1 MKKKNIIAVVLF
13 LAFAVAVWFIS
24 GSFVTKLS
32 ARLSANQLGNDFF
45 PKLVAVL
52 MAILSLILLAQT
64 IFSKPGSPVNQDPPE
79 EERPTRKELVLPAIG
94 VALMVMYLIII
105 EPIGFVLSTAM
116 LILAFLA
123 LVRCRKWYY
132 YVVTPL
138 IGSLGVYMLFTRV
151 FLVILPVGI
160 LPI

>member
-1 MKKKNIIAVVLF
+1 
-13 LAFAVAVWFIS
+13 
-24 GSFVTKLS
+24 
-32 ARLSANQLGNDFF
+32 
-45 PKLVAVL
+45 
-52 MAILSLILLAQT
+52 
-64 IFSKPGSPVNQDPPE
+64 
-79 EERPTRKELVLPAIG
+79 
-94 VALMVMYLIII
+94 MVMYLIII

-116 LILAFLA
+116 LILALLGLF
-123 LVRCRKWYY
+123 RCRKWYY